1 MARPTKDVEVN
12 GSAVRTIRYLQEA
25 DGPRYICHEGGA
37 RSGKTYGIM
46 QALIYHAMQH
56 RRLKVSVV
64 SHSLPH
70 LKRGA
75 MRDFFDILES
85 WGWYD
90 ENQHNKTDNIFTFPE
105 TDSYIEFFGLEDHD
119 RAKGPGR
126 DVLFCNEANLLSKA
140 LFDQLDMR
148 TKHKVITDLNPSDF
162 DVWCYHLADGKDA
175 VKIHSTYKENRFL
188 PDSQKRVIEGYAQA
202 DPMMWK
208 VFGLGQ
214 RGASQEQIYTHWR
227 ITNDIPQGDVFYG
240 LDFGFRNPTAMV
252 RVTIADDCAY
262 VHEMLYRSGINTGEL
277 MQIIPELVLDRY
289 ADIYCDAAEPKTIDE
304 LYRAGLNVKPADKD
318 VYAGIMKVKSLPLFI
333 TASSANLLN
342 ELKKYKWKTDMNGK
356 IIDKEPVKA
365 DDHLLDA
372 LRYAIFTRTK
382 TLKVTWGVI

>member
-1 MARPTKDVEVN
+1 MARQTKQIDVNASV
-12 GSAVRTIRYLQEA
+12 VRNIKLLG
-25 DGPRYICHEGGA
+25 DPNGPRYICHEGGA

-46 QALIYHAMQH
+46 QSLIYHAMH
-56 RRLKVSVV
+56 HARLKISVV

-75 MRDFFDILES
+75 MRDFFDILEG

-90 ENQHNKTDNIFTFPE
+90 EEQHNKTDQIYTFPE
-105 TDSYIEFFGLEDHD
+105 SGSYVEFFGLEDHD

-148 TKHKVITDLNPSDF
+148 TRSKVITDLNPSDF
-162 DVWCYHLADGKDA
+162 DVWCYHLADGPDA
-175 VKIHSTYKENRFL
+175 VKIHSTYKDNRFL

-208 VFGLGQ
+208 VFGLGE

-227 ITNDIPQGDVFYG
+227 ICTEVPAGDTFYG
-240 LDFGFRNPTAMV
+240 LDFGFRNPTALV
-252 RVTIADDCAY
+252 RVTMSDESMY
-262 VHEMLYRSGINTGEL
+262 VHELLYQSGINTGEL
-277 MQIIPELVLDRY
+277 MQIIPELIHDRY
-289 ADIYCDAAEPKTIDE
+289 AEIYCDAAEPKTIDE
-304 LYRAGLNVKPADKD
+304 LYRNGLNVKPADKD
-318 VYAGIMKVKSLPLFI
+318 VWAGIMKVKSLPLFI
-333 TASSANLLN
+333 TQQSGNLLQ

-356 IIDKEPVKA
+356 VIDKEPVKA

-372 LRYAIFTRTK
+372 MRYAIFTRTK
-382 TLKVTWGVI
+382 TPRVTWGVI